1 MSASKAT
8 PKLKEGLSEKDDN
21 MVVTVEHSAS
31 RPPRVAAQRAQKQ
44 VLAWITDSDCTDNN
58 IINVKT
64 CYTVVRQSL
73 KRPFKLTLGQLGGV

>member
-21 MVVTVEHSAS
+21 MAVTVEHSAS

-58 IINVKT
+58 
-64 CYTVVRQSL
+64 
-73 KRPFKLTLGQLGGV
+73 